1 MGEVV
6 FIDTS
11 VLLCILDVPGK
22 NQDRESIV
30 EEFTVLAT
38 GDGNTLILPVA
49 TIVETGNHIA
59 QLSNGEQRRTRMAH
73 SANYCS
79 TVQQPQRHGLLAMP
93 TGISHLC
100 RNSAKDGLT
109 IPSSRSWHWPQGELA
124 SEDASIIHEAHLYR
138 AATST
143 PSAQSVRIWTLD
155 AGLQASF

>member
-59 QLSNGEQRRTRMAH
+59 QLSNGEQRRTRMGALCKLLLDSATATAPWVVGNAH
-73 SANYCS
+73 WNQSF
-79 TVQQPQRHGLLAMP
+79 VQKLVEGRTDHPIEPLVALA
-93 TGISHLC
+93 TRGVGI
-100 RNSAKDGLT
+100 G
-109 IPSSRSWHWPQGELA
+109 
-124 SEDASIIHEAHLYR
+124 DASIIHEAHLYR